1 MANLSEDIQCA
12 CSDTR
17 PPMLDRTDFAS
28 WKQCIRLYCSDKEK
42 GVNILKLIDEGPFQM
57 GTLKETLT
65 EGTKVKQNRGLRDSN
80 YDQLY
85 AYLKQHGA
93 HANENKMMLDR
104 FTQHTIDPLAL
115 ITSSNPRNQ
124 AIIQDDMVVVQNVQG
139 RQNRGQGNNARG
151 AGAASYGGAQNSVG
165 YTNPSQTRQIKCY
178 NCNGIGHIVRN
189 CTHPKRPH
197 NSEYFKDKML
207 LMQGTTMNFKKNFIG
222 TVRFGNDHFGPIMG
236 NFKKNFIGTVRFGN
250 DHFGP
255 IMGYGDYVIGDYV
268 ISRFTWDKFLRS
280 KDETLEVVIKFLK
293 QIQVGLNKTV
303 RFIRTDNG
311 IEFANR
317 DLTRYYES
325 VGIFH
330 QKSVSRTPQ
339 QNDVVERRNCTL
351 VEAAMTMLIFSKASM
366 FLWAE
371 VVATSCYTPNRSL
384 IHSRHNKTPYKLVH
398 NKKPDL
404 TFLCVFGALCY
415 PTNDSEDLGK
425 LQPKSD
431 IGIFVSYAPSRKGYR
446 IYNKRTQ
453 HIIET
458 IHIQFDE
465 LSVPMAPVQ
474 LSIGPAPTFLMPG
487 QISSG
492 LVPNLVPAAPYVP
505 PTNKELEIL
514 FLMECFC
521 YLKYNILIITIGG

>member
-165 YTNPSQTRQIKCY
+165 ILQRQDVVDARNYNVSTSKIVITENLSHTSQKPLTRYQHRNKLNKAVPAGIPTPTDTSMQPVVVSANQLDSNNNWGSKC
-178 NCNGIGHIVRN
+178 CSKHMTGDRS
-189 CTHPKRPH
+189 R
-197 NSEYFKDKML
+197 L
-207 LMQGTTMNFKKNFIG
+207 
-222 TVRFGNDHFGPIMG
+222 R

-492 LVPNLVPAAPYVP
+492 LVPNLVPAAPY
-505 PTNKELEIL
+505 
-514 FLMECFC
+514 
-521 YLKYNILIITIGG
+521 